1 MRESAIISLIVAVAF
16 LGFRIFDGL
25 FLRKDAVA
33 RSGTLTTD
41 DKGTSRF
48 IQFAIVVS
56 WLLMLLAALLDQ
68 FRIGIVEPHLLFT
81 AIGVAL
87 MAVGIT
93 LRVVAMQTLG
103 KFFTRTLRIRE
114 EQHVVSTGIYRRV
127 RHPGYLGDMF
137 LFVGSGIGTAN
148 FITTILILGV
158 ILPAF
163 TRRIAVE
170 ERMLVDQLGEEYS
183 AYQAKTWRLIPFVF

>member
-1 MRESAIISLIVAVAF
+1 MRESAIISLIVALAF
-16 LGFRIFDGL
+16 LGFRIFDFL
-25 FLRKDAVA
+25 LLRKDAVA
-33 RSGTLTTD
+33 KSGKLTAH

-48 IQFAIVVS
+48 IQFAIVIS

-68 FRIGIVEPHLLFT
+68 FRIGIVEPHLVFA

-87 MAVGIT
+87 MGAGIT

-127 RHPGYLGDMF
+127 RHPGYLGEMF
-137 LFVGSGIGTAN
+137 LFVGSGIATGN
-148 FITTILILGV
+148 VITTILILSV

-163 TRRIAVE
+163 VRRIAVE
-170 ERMLVDQLGEEYS
+170 ERMLVDQLGEEYA
-183 AYQAKTWRLIPFVF
+183 AYQAQTWRLIPFVF